1 MVEPKPSLYTQ
12 HVHNQRPHRDSQT
25 QPFARFQTRRLLLC
39 NTLAVT
45 GKHNSNGGPYS
56 SEATVATPSG
66 MEEAR
71 WRQGKQQRETGRYSA
86 AELMRWRKFDS
97 VLRSSLFEPY
107 ISPILQGTWLLN
119 VWLKAMGAH
128 VSMGALVLGLVKD
141 YDMVQVSEHVICQR
155 QHVSSS

>member
-1 MVEPKPSLYTQ
+1 MPLFSRL
-12 HVHNQRPHRDSQT
+12 QT
-25 QPFARFQTRRLLLC
+25 CRLLG
-39 NTLAVT
+39 NTLAAA
-45 GKHNSNGGPYS
+45 GKQKGTGGPYN
-56 SEATVATPSG
+56 SEATIATPGG

-71 WRQGKQQRETGRYSA
+71 WRQAKQHRDTGRYTA

-119 VWLKAMGAH
+119 VWLKAMGGH

-141 YDMVQVSEHVICQR
+141 YDMVQVSRHATCQC
-155 QHVSSS
+155 QDVFSA